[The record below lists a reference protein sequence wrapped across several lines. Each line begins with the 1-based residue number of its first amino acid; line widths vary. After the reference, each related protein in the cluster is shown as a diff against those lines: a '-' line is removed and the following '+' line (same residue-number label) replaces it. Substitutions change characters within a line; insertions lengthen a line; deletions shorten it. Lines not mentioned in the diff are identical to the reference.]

1 MSKPEGAP
9 VRALPT
15 TYLEA
20 MGASMQGVRQG
31 IQDMDTATA
40 QQHADLLLRLATDAH
55 SRCADLEG
63 QLDLALST
71 VDKLHELCSG
81 LRRQVSETR
90 NRWAAEVAQN
100 LE

>member
-40 QQHADLLLRLATDAH
+40 SSTQTCSCGSLRTPTRAALTWKASSIWPCPPWT
-55 SRCADLEG
+55 SCTSCAP
-63 QLDLALST
+63 AF
-71 VDKLHELCSG
+71 VV
-81 LRRQVSETR
+81 R
-90 NRWAAEVAQN
+90 
-100 LE
+100 